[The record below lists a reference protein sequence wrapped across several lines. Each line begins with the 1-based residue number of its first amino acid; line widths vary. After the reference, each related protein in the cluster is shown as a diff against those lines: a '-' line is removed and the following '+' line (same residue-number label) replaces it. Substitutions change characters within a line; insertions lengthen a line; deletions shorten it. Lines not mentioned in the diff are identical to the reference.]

1 MKSSASDSKP
11 FQSRSKGEIPSQAWR
26 KERLSC
32 VKLNQ
37 TFLIDLWRR
46 TLHVLY
52 SMYRSSSAHEN
63 FGVMIRFDNLLRQHL
78 SIVWSKYKIR
88 GVPMGRCRVDTCFT
102 FVFFIIGAFFVI
114 FIFLAILT
122 FYHFTFGWNIEEK
135 LFNFFRMN
143 LKAHKSKMKCF
154 ISMLFT
160 CLIRRQKYQ
169 DESTRMKRNKSR
181 TV

>member
-63 FGVMIRFDNLLRQHL
+63 FGVMIRFDNLLRQRL
-78 SIVWSKYKIR
+78 SILWSKYKIR
-88 GVPMGRCRVDTCFT
+88 GVPMGWCRVDTCFT
-102 FVFFIIGAFFVI
+102 FVFFIIGAFFFI

-122 FYHFTFGWNIEEK
+122 FYYFTFGWNIEEK
-135 LFNFFRMN
+135 FIFFIFFFSVRM
-143 LKAHKSKMKCF
+143 LEKITLQGRSVAIRLSQKCQYF
-154 ISMLFT
+154 
-160 CLIRRQKYQ
+160 
-169 DESTRMKRNKSR
+169 
-181 TV
+181 